1 VVICHIWDADY
12 PWDVRVEKVCQS
24 LQARHEVHLVCR
36 NDNRLPR
43 EEVLQGTVVHRLPV
57 LPRWLGPCHRVA
69 GLPLFFN
76 PLWVHAIWSTV
87 RRSRANLILVRDI
100 PLAPAALLAGRRF
113 GVPVLIDLAENY
125 PAMLEDQ
132 RRYSPRNALGSA
144 LRHPALASAVER
156 MVLRRADHI
165 VVVVEESRDRLIAM
179 GNEPSRI
186 TIVTNTPP
194 LERWRDAARASRPLA
209 EDDAVHLVYLGN
221 LDGSRGLDTAIR
233 AVALLKERGR
243 HARLSIIG
251 SGPSIEPL
259 RELAAALGIADRVA
273 ITGRLPFAEVER
285 IMTQANVGLIPHYS
299 TPAWNSTIPNKLYDF
314 MAMGM
319 PVVVSDARPTARV
332 LEEVQCGRVFRER
345 DVEDLAAAMTEMGD
359 GAKRMQLGERGRR
372 AFESKYNWTV
382 DEERLFQA
390 VDHAMRARGGRV

>member
-1 VVICHIWDADY
+1 MIICHIWDADY
-12 PWDVRVEKVCQS
+12 PWDIRVEKVCQS

-43 EEVLQGTVVHRLPV
+43 EEVLEGTIVHRLPV

-76 PLWVHAIWSTV
+76 PLWLGTIWSTV
-87 RRSRANLILVRDI
+87 RRSRADLIVVRDI

-113 GVPVLIDLAENY
+113 GIPVLIDLAENY

-144 LRHPALASAVER
+144 VRHPALASVIEQAV
-156 MVLRRADHI
+156 LKRADHV
-165 VVVVEESRDRLIAM
+165 VVVVEESRDRLLAM
-179 GNEPSRI
+179 GIDADRI

-194 LERWRDAARASRPLA
+194 PDRWTRRVGPSASPGADGAA
-209 EDDAVHLVYLGN
+209 HFVYLGN
-221 LDGSRGLDTAIR
+221 LDGSRGLDTAVR
-233 AVALLKERGR
+233 AIALLRDR
-243 HARLSIIG
+243 AQYAQLSIIG
-251 SGPSIEPL
+251 TGPNIGQY
-259 RELAAALGIADRVA
+259 RALANALGVEDRVA

-285 IMTQANVGLIPHYS
+285 IMAQANVGLIPHYS
-299 TPAWNSTIPNKLYDF
+299 TPAWNSTIPNKLFDF

-345 DVEDLAAAMTEMGD
+345 DVEDLAAAMAEMGD
-359 GAKRMQLGERGRR
+359 GAKRKQLGERGRR
-372 AFESKYNWTV
+372 AFERKYNWTV
-382 DEERLFQA
+382 DEGRLFQA
-390 VDHAMRARGGRV
+390 VDRAMQARGRSV